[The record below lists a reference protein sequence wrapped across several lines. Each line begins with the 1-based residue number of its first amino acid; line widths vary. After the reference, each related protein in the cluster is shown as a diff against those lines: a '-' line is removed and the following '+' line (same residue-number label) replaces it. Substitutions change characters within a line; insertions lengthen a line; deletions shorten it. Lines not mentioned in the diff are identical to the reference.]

1 MTESSQ
7 SQSLS
12 SKNRGG
18 QPKERLPVKTG
29 FYYGW
34 LIVAISALGVFFSG
48 PGQTFSNAVFI
59 ESYIQEF
66 GLDRTTVSS
75 IYSAATL
82 LSGLLLFFVG
92 RLVDRYGRRLML
104 TLAALLL
111 ALACLYN
118 SYVSGPIMLF
128 FGFFM
133 VRYFGQGSMTLIPN
147 TLVSQWFMKYRGRAL
162 SFAGLGGLLGAA
174 SFPPLVNLLIDGYGW
189 QQTWRLLG
197 LALIVLFV
205 PAAFYFVRNRPE
217 DVGLQPDGAAA
228 AGDAESGGSPVVAQA
243 EDSWTLSEALRT
255 RAFWFILIC
264 GAIPAMIYT
273 GITFQIFSILGEQG
287 IDRTTT
293 AYVLSLIPLISFGC
307 SLASGFIVERVNV
320 HRMLGL
326 TFMLNIVAPV
336 ILIFAHSE
344 ATVLAFAIS
353 WGIAQGLMNI
363 PMGVIWPNYYGR
375 KYLGSI
381 QSITTTGMVIGSALG
396 PIPFGWAYDQF
407 GSYNFML
414 MASVVIWAAGSLL
427 AFLSPPPRRKA

>member
-1 MTESSQ
+1 MAEQEQ
-7 SQSLS
+7 SQTLASQ
-12 SKNRGG
+12 NQDQ

-34 LIVAISALGVFFSG
+34 LIVVISALGVFFSG

-59 ESYIQEF
+59 ESYIRDF

-82 LSGLLLFFVG
+82 LSGLLLFLAG
-92 RLVDRYGRRLML
+92 RLIDRYGRRLML

-118 SYVSGPIMLF
+118 SFVTGPVMLF

-174 SFPPLVNLLIDGYGW
+174 CFPPLINMLIDGYGW
-189 QQTWRLLG
+189 QQAWRLLG

-205 PAAFYFVRNRPE
+205 PAAYYFVRNRPE
-217 DVGLQPDGAAA
+217 DVGLIPDGAASKGNAERIGGQA
-228 AGDAESGGSPVVAQA
+228 AAAE
-243 EDSWTLSEALRT
+243 EDSWTLSEAMRT

-287 IDRTTT
+287 IGRTTT

-326 TFMLNIVAPV
+326 TFMLNIAAPV

-344 ATVLAFAIS
+344 AAVFAFAIS

-375 KYLGSI
+375 KYLGASRA
-381 QSITTTGMVIGSALG
+381 SRRREWSSVRRSVRFHSAGLTIGSAAT
-396 PIPFGWAYDQF
+396 P
-407 GSYNFML
+407 SC
-414 MASVVIWAAGSLL
+414 SSLP
-427 AFLSPPPRRKA
+427 S